1 MASNDDGQ
9 DLVVYGTPIE
19 REEDVSARK
28 RRGVAEAGQLRT
40 LPAWKQEVP
49 PPTHLTQSPRTP
61 SIRMFVLLSIRLI
74 NC

>member
-49 PPTHLTQSPRTP
+49 PPHISLNLLVPL
-61 SIRMFVLLSIRLI
+61 VYACLLSFLWG
-74 NC
+74 